1 MCVHTATQATVYY
14 RTNGKWP
21 DLTLFHRLSSSSHN
35 LPLPRHLLRE
45 EGIIVRAL
53 SVYWHYRTYR
63 IATKTN
69 FITSAFTVRW
79 MSSSHHTN
87 KHCFTVPNMP
97 TSSQSLPK
105 KNQLHFFRFSRK
117 HNNRQETLCTPQDEK
132 FCQCSDVAPQYK
144 NCRRVATVVVVAAA
158 ALRGRRQQRSVTFAT
173 YLSLPRV

>member
-87 KHCFTVPNMP
+87 KHCFTVPDMP

-105 KNQLHFFRFSRK
+105 KTNCTSFVSHENTVNGRK
-117 HNNRQETLCTPQDEK
+117 HFALRKTKSFVSVQMMPLCTRTVDGWRQWWWW
-132 FCQCSDVAPQYK
+132 
-144 NCRRVATVVVVAAA
+144 RR
-158 ALRGRRQQRSVTFAT
+158 RR
-173 YLSLPRV
+173 